1 MFRLFHIVLLA
12 ATIVLGIVGIS
23 RLSYNVEILDLLPK
37 SMGGVEGTRI
47 LKDTYEKAHQLVLTV
62 DAPTADLATA
72 ATESLEAALVASPT
86 LVRRVL
92 TKPSWEAD
100 PSQIGALGAYAWL
113 NAPPEKFAGM
123 VTSLEPA
130 ALRPALERRLADLAS
145 SLDAEALGLG
155 AYDPLGLME
164 AAKAGVDPAL
174 MRGGATNE
182 FSSADG
188 QFRVLYVDPISVPET
203 YRDTDEW
210 LQRVRQEITDVWQKQ
225 HPEFAT
231 AKLAFTGSPVFRA
244 EISMGMERDM
254 NQSIGGIT
262 IIVGFL
268 FWLLHRTL
276 KPLLL
281 LMLSLLSAM
290 LLTLGIAGLLYG
302 SLNVMSMGFAAIL
315 MGMIEDFGVIGLH
328 DSREHPNATFWETHR
343 RVFPGI
349 FWSALTSALVFGSL
363 AFSVMPGIAQL
374 GILTGVG
381 ILVGAGVML
390 YGFLPL
396 AMKFGSHHTA
406 APKDLSA
413 APPVKGW
420 RAHIP
425 AISAAGLFVF
435 ATIAFLSN
443 GLPGVYREADVLH
456 PTHCLAMEGM
466 LRLQEKMQPPELLG
480 EWLPLLVHGTTEA
493 ELGNSLATARQA
505 LTQAQRTGAVAS
517 FYLPQSLAPNVSF
530 QSQNFPLLSKLVAL
544 KGQVMQT
551 ADEVGFT
558 EEGLVLAKQ
567 IFTNWE
573 AWATQPPTLPQWPDQ
588 ALLDG
593 SLGKILQLKSGSM
606 NASGFLRLSPGGK
619 PAESPVV
626 KQLESLPGI
635 YPGGWAYLKESLK
648 PLLAIEIRRVC
659 LPAGAVLLV
668 LLVLVFRNLREII
681 LVLLSIVFSGML
693 LLAFMSVFGIDW
705 NFVNIGAVP
714 LTLGLGL
721 DFNIHMIYSLRRLHT
736 SAEATANG
744 IGRALAY
751 CGLST
756 GLGFGALAMSGNRG
770 LITFGQCAMI
780 GVLATLFT
788 AAFLLPW
795 AWMKW
800 QPRTRGFTVAQ

>member
-12 ATIVLGIVGIS
+12 ATVVLGIVGVS
-23 RLSYNVEILDLLPK
+23 RLSYNVEILDLLPNT
-37 SMGGVEGTRI
+37 MGGVEGTRI
-47 LKDTYEKAHQLVLTV
+47 LKDTYEKAHQLVLTI
-62 DAPTADLATA
+62 DAPNADVAAA
-72 ATESLEAALVASPT
+72 ATESLEAALQAKSEV
-86 LVRRVL
+86 VRRVL
-92 TKPSWEAD
+92 SKPSWESD
-100 PSQIGALGAYAWL
+100 PNQIGALGAYAWL
-113 NAPPEKFAGM
+113 NAPPEKFNAMAAG
-123 VTSLEPA
+123 LEPA
-130 ALRPALERRLADLAS
+130 QLRPALEKRLAELAS
-145 SLDAEALGLG
+145 SIDAETLGLG
-155 AYDPLGLME
+155 AYDPLALMD
-164 AAKAGVDPAL
+164 AAKSGVDPAL

-188 QFRVLYVDPISVPET
+188 FFRVLYVDPVSTPET
-203 YRDTDEW
+203 YRDTNNW
-210 LQRVRQEITDVWQKQ
+210 LQRVRQEITEPWQKA
-225 HPEFAT
+225 HPEFAE
-231 AKLAFTGSPVFRA
+231 AKLAFTGSPAFRA
-244 EISMGMERDM
+244 EISMGMETDM

-328 DSREHPNATFWETHR
+328 DWLERPKSTFWETHR

-396 AMKFGSHHTA
+396 AMKFSKGSHDKPRDLTQ
-406 APKDLSA
+406 APR
-413 APPVKGW
+413 PTGW
-420 RAHIP
+420 RAHLP
-425 AISAAGLFVF
+425 ALSASALFLFCLSVF
-435 ATIAFLSN
+435 AWK
-443 GLPGVYREADVLH
+443 GMPGVYREANVLH
-456 PTHCLAMEGM
+456 PTHCAAMDGM
-466 LRLQEKMQPPELLG
+466 MRLQDKMQPPELLG
-480 EWLPLLVHGTTEA
+480 EWLPLLAHGTTEA
-493 ELGNSLATARQA
+493 ELQSRLTAARTELERAQLA
-505 LTQAQRTGAVAS
+505 GEIAS
-517 FYLPQSLAPNVSF
+517 FYLPESLAPN
-530 QSQNFPLLSKLVAL
+530 QAYQTQNFPALAKLSAL
-544 KGQVMQT
+544 KDQVLQT

-558 EEGLVLAKQ
+558 EEGTALAKQ

-573 AWATQPPTLPQWPDQ
+573 AWAKQSPTLPQWPDQ

-593 SLGKILQLKSGSM
+593 SLGKILHLKSGNM
-606 NASGFLRLSPGGK
+606 NASGFLRMNPGGK
-619 PAESPVV
+619 PAEAPLV
-626 KQLESLPGI
+626 KHLETLPGI

-648 PLLAIEIRRVC
+648 PLLNVEIRRVC
-659 LPAGAVLLV
+659 IPAVSILLV
-668 LLVLVFRNLREII
+668 LLVFVFRNVREIL
-681 LVLLSIVFSGML
+681 LVLASVAFSGMI
-693 LLAFMSVFGIDW
+693 LLAFMSAFGIEW

-714 LTLGLGL
+714 LSLGLGL
-721 DFNIHMIYSLRRLHT
+721 DFNIHMIYSLRRLNT
-736 SAEATANG
+736 TAEASANG

-800 QPRTRGFTVAQ
+800 RPQATKG